1 MVQWE
6 VLNRIC
12 HCLLWILDLTSTNIC
27 IRTHCIL
34 LIAAVSDAQKMT
46 RTVTKET
53 RSISAWR
60 FRPIEIAEIGCVSIW
75 VLQKFSRSYPNMR
88 SKSMK
93 HHVFLM
99 TWAPSF
105 GLVSVHMSLQE
116 KLKHPSC
123 VASLQLCHLAA
134 SSQSLLNLNSS
145 THWWPW
151 RKQWWRWI
159 ITKQ

>member
-6 VLNRIC
+6 ALNRIC
-12 HCLLWILDLTSTNIC
+12 HCLLRILDLNSTNMC

-34 LIAAVSDAQKMT
+34 LIAAVSD
-46 RTVTKET
+46 VLDDSYSHPVT
-53 RSISAWR
+53 RSISAMAWAPSKSP
-60 FRPIEIAEIGCVSIW
+60 FGCVSIW

-93 HHVFLM
+93 NHVFLM
-99 TWAPSF
+99 TRAPSF
-105 GLVSVHMSLQE
+105 GVVSVHMSLQE

-134 SSQSLLNLNSS
+134 SSQSLLCSS

-159 ITKQ
+159 ITEQ